1 MKNKIQ
7 SFFITVILLFPLLTF
22 AALDTPIEDFTD
34 NNDGTVTHNKTGL
47 TWQRCAVGQTW
58 TGSTCSGT
66 PSIFT
71 WDSASKLTSTFAG
84 KSDWHVPR
92 IDELKSIIEHSSYS
106 PSLNKTI
113 FPNSTTS
120 AIYIFWSGSSYV
132 SDSQNNL
139 KWSVSFQHGDLL
151 SEAKSLSRAVR
162 LVRGSSTLSSLGEYT
177 STNDFID
184 NKDGTVVHKKT
195 VLMWQRCSVGQTW
208 TGSTCTGNATTMHHL
223 EATQQKSNFSSY
235 SDWRLPTINELSS
248 IVEYK
253 NYSASINKSIFPNAT
268 STWFWTISDD
278 FVSPNAA
285 SWIVDFING
294 TEGSYLQGYDYAVR
308 LVRNSAIKD
317 FTDNKDGTVTH
328 NKTGLTWQRCAVGQ
342 TWTGSMCNGSG
353 LTMKWTEAVSNYG
366 NKKDC
371 SNWRLPRIDE
381 LYSISE
387 HSDSS
392 VNSIIF
398 ANSSNSWFWAS
409 SLRASNLNDSW
420 MVRFIDGDDGYYN
433 YSNSDAINTIRLVK
447 GGADCSSDT
456 PTTPNIDF
464 TDNKDGTV
472 THNKTGLTWQ
482 RCAVGQTWT
491 GSMCNGFATPM
502 NYTAANQQTSTLAG
516 YSDWRIP
523 SVNELKSIVEYKN
536 YSPSINNVIF
546 PSTPVNWFWSA
557 SNSKD
562 IAWVV
567 SFYDG
572 NDSDSSGGKLNNY
585 LLRLVR
591 GTWSKPS
598 PRIAPDI
605 STTITQSTSNVK
617 VNANVIYT
625 ASIKNNGTSDTG
637 NVKIIFYLPPR
648 NISTATLPSNC
659 LLTEKNTTCTLT
671 NLAIGES
678 ISQSI
683 NVLYTKSG
691 GASISALAI
700 SDKEDADIS
709 NNIGRVV
716 TSIKK

>member
-342 TWTGSMCNGSG
+342 TWTGSMCNG
-353 LTMKWTEAVSNYG
+353 
-366 NKKDC
+366 
-371 SNWRLPRIDE
+371 
-381 LYSISE
+381 
-387 HSDSS
+387 
-392 VNSIIF
+392 
-398 ANSSNSWFWAS
+398 
-409 SLRASNLNDSW
+409 
-420 MVRFIDGDDGYYN
+420 
-433 YSNSDAINTIRLVK
+433 
-447 GGADCSSDT
+447 
-456 PTTPNIDF
+456 
-464 TDNKDGTV
+464 
-472 THNKTGLTWQ
+472 
-482 RCAVGQTWT
+482 
-491 GSMCNGFATPM
+491 FATPM

-659 LLTEKNTTCTLT
+659 LLTEKNATCTLT

>member
-1 MKNKIQ
+1 
-7 SFFITVILLFPLLTF
+7 
-22 AALDTPIEDFTD
+22 
-34 NNDGTVTHNKTGL
+34 
-47 TWQRCAVGQTW
+47 
-58 TGSTCSGT
+58 
-66 PSIFT
+66 
-71 WDSASKLTSTFAG
+71 
-84 KSDWHVPR
+84 
-92 IDELKSIIEHSSYS
+92 LKSIIEHSSYS

-195 VLMWQRCSVGQTW
+195 GLMWQRCAVGQTW
-208 TGSTCTGNATTMHHL
+208 NGSTCSGTATTMHHL
-223 EATQQKSNFSSY
+223 EATQQKSNVSNY

-253 NYSASINKSIFPNAT
+253 NYSASINKSIFPNAA

-308 LVRNSAIKD
+308 LVRTVTYTKDTPTED
-317 FTDNKDGTVTH
+317 FTDNQDGTVTH
-328 NKTGLTWQRCAVGQ
+328 SKTGLTWQRCAIGQ
-342 TWTGSMCNGSG
+342 TWTGSVCSGTATTKDWDTAMLTFSKAECNQ
-353 LTMKWTEAVSNYG
+353 WH
-366 NKKDC
+366 
-371 SNWRLPRIDE
+371 LPRIDE
-381 LYSISE
+381 LYSIIE
-387 HSDSS
+387 HGSYNPSINNVIFKNIGDYFWSS
-392 VNSIIF
+392 SINNF
-398 ANSSNSWFWAS
+398 NQN
-409 SLRASNLNDSW
+409 RAWVVGFND
-420 MVRFIDGDDGYYN
+420 GNDGYYDKKN
-433 YSNSDAINTIRLVK
+433 QYSTILVR
-447 GGADCSSDT
+447 GGKNCNADIFT
-456 PTTPNIDF
+456 PSTDFID
-464 TDNKDGTV
+464 NNNGTV
-472 THNKTGLTWQ
+472 THSKTGLTWQ
-482 RCAVGQTWT
+482 RCAMGQTWT
-491 GSMCNGFATPM
+491 GSTCSGTAVTL
-502 NYTAANQQTSTLAG
+502 NYDDAISIWFSEETANKLSYLAN

-523 SVNELKSIVEYKN
+523 TLAELKTIVEYKSF
-536 YSPSINNVIF
+536 SPSVNTTIF
-546 PSTPVNWFWSA
+546 PNTPSTRFWSSTTRA
-557 SNSKD
+557 SDPNYAWIVNFNVGDDDYFSKKE
-562 IAWVV
+562 
-567 SFYDG
+567 SFY
-572 NDSDSSGGKLNNY
+572 SI
-585 LLRLVR
+585 RFVR
-591 GTWSKPS
+591 GKWGDKQML
-598 PRIAPDI
+598 PDI

-659 LLTEKNTTCTLT
+659 LLTEKNATCTLT